1 MLESLRNIRI
11 QDYDYA
17 LPDEQIAQFPL
28 EVRDS
33 SKLLVF
39 RENEISEDIFSNIAS
54 YLPSD
59 SLLITNETR
68 VIHARLL
75 FRKSSGSRIEIF
87 CLEPVDPTNDI
98 QLAFQQQKSCTWKC
112 LVGNARRWKSDAL
125 ILEGE
130 LKGLPIYLS
139 ARLLKRDENAFYVQ
153 FEWTPNHFT
162 FAEVLEY
169 FGKIPLPPYIAREA
183 SESDSTRYQTVFA
196 RNDGSVAAP
205 TAGLHFTPEVLSS
218 LSAKGIHTDAVTLHV
233 GAGTFKPVSSET
245 IGMHHMHFEQVIVPL
260 KLLKKI
266 LLYKHKRITLVG
278 TTTVRTLE
286 SVYWQGVKWMMLP
299 AITPVMHIEQWDPYL
314 GLSENHVTTEDALQC
329 VIDTLERFGL
339 TELQGET
346 SLMIAPGYTYHIP
359 DIIIT
364 NFHQPKSTLLLLVAA
379 FIGQEWKSAYKYALA
394 HNFRF
399 LSYGDSCLFFKTEL
413 K

>member
-11 QDYDYA
+11 QDYDYG

-39 RENEISEDIFSNIAS
+39 RENEISEDIFSNISS

-68 VIHARLL
+68 VIHARLI
-75 FRKSSGSRIEIF
+75 FRKPSGSRIEIF

-153 FEWTPNHFT
+153 FEWTPIHFT

-183 SESDSTRYQTVFA
+183 SESKVRFSLALSTPSL
-196 RNDGSVAAP
+196 NNIPLSV
-205 TAGLHFTPEVLSS
+205 
-218 LSAKGIHTDAVTLHV
+218 
-233 GAGTFKPVSSET
+233 
-245 IGMHHMHFEQVIVPL
+245 
-260 KLLKKI
+260 
-266 LLYKHKRITLVG
+266 
-278 TTTVRTLE
+278 
-286 SVYWQGVKWMMLP
+286 
-299 AITPVMHIEQWDPYL
+299 
-314 GLSENHVTTEDALQC
+314 
-329 VIDTLERFGL
+329 
-339 TELQGET
+339 
-346 SLMIAPGYTYHIP
+346 
-359 DIIIT
+359 
-364 NFHQPKSTLLLLVAA
+364 
-379 FIGQEWKSAYKYALA
+379 
-394 HNFRF
+394 
-399 LSYGDSCLFFKTEL
+399 
-413 K
+413 